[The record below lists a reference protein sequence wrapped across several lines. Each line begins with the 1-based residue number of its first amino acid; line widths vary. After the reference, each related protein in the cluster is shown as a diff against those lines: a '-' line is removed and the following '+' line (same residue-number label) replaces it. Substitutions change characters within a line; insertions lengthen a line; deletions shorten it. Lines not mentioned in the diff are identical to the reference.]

1 MSFFKKPD
9 EKLQAAAIEEL
20 RQMVVSAQMPPNIQ
34 QIASKELELLSKIS
48 STTSEYTIGL
58 TYIDYLVS
66 LPWNKKTED
75 NLDLSHAEQ
84 ILHDDHYGL
93 DKTKERLLEH
103 LAVNVLRSSR
113 KPHIL
118 VVDDEEIA
126 RKNLAHVLG
135 NDNYFVVTAPN
146 GRE

>member
-20 RQMVVSAQMPPNIQ
+20 LQMVVSAQMPPNIQ

-48 STTSEYTIGL
+48 STRAEYTIGL
-58 TYIDYLVS
+58 TYIDYLIS

-75 NLDLSHAEQ
+75 NLDIQRAGK
-84 ILHDDHYGL
+84 ILNERHYGL
-93 DKTKERLLEH
+93 PKIKERILEH
-103 LAVNVLRSSR
+103 LAVKKLVMTK
-113 KPHIL
+113 KPRIL

-126 RKNLAHVLG
+126 LKNLERILKKE
-135 NDNYFVVTAPN
+135 DYI
-146 GRE
+146 